1 MRKISQGN
9 LGERQQLV
17 SYLLKHNSMRGPE
30 AYTIIN
36 SHKFQLSLKW
46 EGLKMSQ
53 SRTNCCQMEN
63 IKSTISL
70 PYQVIIKYA
79 ICSHNKIYFVIP
91 LSGSNAEKYVQDV
104 FLRETKL
111 LNDIGTSE
119 HPSHQLPPKYPLSE
133 FVRAMEAFNV
143 FTNLR
148 RMPAAIQSFSRAEI
162 HHTLSS
168 LSQYYCN
175 YKL

>member
-1 MRKISQGN
+1 
-9 LGERQQLV
+9 
-17 SYLLKHNSMRGPE
+17 MRGPG

-91 LSGSNAEKYVQDV
+91 LSGSNAEKRC
-104 FLRETKL
+104 FPKKIKL
-111 LNDIGTSE
+111 LSDVGTSE
-119 HPSHQLPPKYPLSE
+119 HPSYQLRPKYPFSE

-143 FTNLR
+143 FTNFR
-148 RMPAAIQSFSRAEI
+148 KMPAAIQSFIRAES

-168 LSQYYCN
+168 LSQYYHN
-175 YKL
+175 YILSS